1 MPSIDLVVEI
11 GSRDADGSYPIF
23 SHWRGLRDIT
33 QPHVMAKARFDFGK
47 LASDGLGP
55 DEYGQ
60 LLTDG
65 LFHDKRTV
73 ATYHKARGAAE
84 DLEADLRFRIAIDS
98 EAAELHALRWETL
111 RDPIPPHDCLT
122 TRERVHF
129 SRYLLSERDWWSGR
143 PRARQDLRALVAVAD
158 PIDLDRKRFPAV
170 NAVQWHAMIRESLGK
185 DIHVDQLGTPEK
197 AATLDAIAG
206 ALAQARYD
214 ILVLV
219 AHGFLDQDGIPWL
232 WLEGPLAADDRN
244 GWQGAKA
251 SGIVLAERIDAIVV
265 QPRLVVLCSCES
277 AGSGQLRG
285 DDWDMLA
292 ALGPRLAA
300 GGVPAVVAMQG
311 LIPMEMARKFLKKFF
326 EKIQFDGQV
335 DRAVAAARGEQ
346 KSDPRFW
353 MPVLFLRLD
362 SGNLR
367 WYARG
372 FLVDD
377 GFTRWK
383 ALIDAIRDREC
394 TPILGPGLQ
403 EPVFGP
409 LRRLAREWAENA
421 NHRFPM
427 ASYLADDLHHV
438 AQYLAV
444 TQEPETPR
452 KGLMRYLCETII
464 ELHKE
469 ILSPDLIARYDPLD
483 VVPKDLLDDLTIK
496 VWEVRRGTVSHDAHD
511 ILAGLPFPVYV
522 TANPDNLIFEALR
535 KAKTLRGIPKNPHR
549 APLRWLE
556 PTQPDAP
563 GQGPALAVQGV
574 EDKYGV
580 YIPSEVEPLV
590 FHVLGSF
597 DRWDDVPV
605 TEDDYFELLIQFGVN
620 KTRFH
625 REIQGALAMNS
636 LLFLGFHFDDWSFRV
651 LLHALRQYITQRASK
666 GIRVAVQINP
676 EEGRIR
682 DAAGAH
688 KYLEQ
693 YLKSKNIFVYWGS
706 AEDFLRDLWEQW
718 PRKGPSGGAG

>member
-1 MPSIDLVVEI
+1 MASIDLVVEI

-23 SHWRGLRDIT
+23 SHWRGPRDIT
-33 QPHVMAKARFDFGK
+33 QPHVMAKAKFDFGN
-47 LASDGLGP
+47 LASDGLEP

-65 LFHDKRTV
+65 LFYDKRTV
-73 ATYHKARGAAE
+73 ANYQKARGAAE
-84 DLEADLRFRIAIDS
+84 DLEADIRFRIAIDS

-122 TRERVHF
+122 TRERIHF

-158 PIDLDRKRFPAV
+158 PVDLDRKRFPAV
-170 NAVQWHAMIRESLGK
+170 NAEQWHAMIRESLGK
-185 DIHVDQLGTPEK
+185 DIRVDKLGTPEK
-197 AATLDAIAG
+197 PATFDAIAG
-206 ALAQARYD
+206 ALGQASYD

-219 AHGFLDQDGIPWL
+219 AHGFLEHGSPWL
-232 WLEGPLAADDRN
+232 WLENTLAADHGD
-244 GWQGAKA
+244 GWQGAQA
-251 SGIVLAERIDAIVV
+251 SGIELAERIDAIGD

-277 AGSGQLRG
+277 AGSGRLRG
-285 DDWDMLA
+285 GDWDMLA

-311 LIPMEMARKFLKKFF
+311 LIPMNMAHKFLKKFF

-335 DRAVAAARGEQ
+335 DGAIAAARLEQ
-346 KSDPRFW
+346 RSDPRFW
-353 MPVLFLRLD
+353 MPALFLRLE

-367 WYARG
+367 WYTRG

-377 GFTRWK
+377 SFKRWK
-383 ALIDAIRDREC
+383 ALIDAIIDRQC
-394 TPILGPGLQ
+394 TPILGLGLH

-409 LRRLAREWAENA
+409 LRRLAREWAEDTK
-421 NHRFPM
+421 HRFPM
-427 ASYLADDLHHV
+427 ASHMADDLHHV

-464 ELHKE
+464 KLHKGALTPE
-469 ILSPDLIARYDPLD
+469 FIARYDPLD
-483 VVPKDLLDDLTIK
+483 AVPKELLGDLMVK
-496 VWEVRRGTVSHDAHD
+496 VWETRRATVSDDAHD
-511 ILAGLPFPVYV
+511 ILARLPFPVYV
-522 TANPDNLIFEALR
+522 TANPDNLMFEALR
-535 KAKTLRGIPKNPHR
+535 NAKTLKGRPKKPHR
-549 APLRWLE
+549 APLRWPE
-556 PTQPDAP
+556 PAQPAVP
-563 GQGPALAVQGV
+563 GLRLATAVELG
-574 EDKYGV
+574 EDKDNV
-580 YIPSEVEPLV
+580 HIPSEVEPLV
-590 FHVLGSF
+590 FHVLGSLE
-597 DRWDDVPV
+597 RWEDVPV
-605 TEDDYFELLIQFGVN
+605 TEDDYFELLIQFGAN
-620 KTRFH
+620 KSRFH

-636 LLFLGFHFDDWSFRV
+636 LLFLGFQLDEWSFRV
-651 LLHALRQYITQRASK
+651 LLHALRLYITQRASR

-693 YLKSKNIFVYWGS
+693 YLESKNIFVYWGS
-706 AEDFLRDLWEQW
+706 AEDFLGELWEQW
-718 PRKGPSGGAG
+718 PGKGSAGGGE